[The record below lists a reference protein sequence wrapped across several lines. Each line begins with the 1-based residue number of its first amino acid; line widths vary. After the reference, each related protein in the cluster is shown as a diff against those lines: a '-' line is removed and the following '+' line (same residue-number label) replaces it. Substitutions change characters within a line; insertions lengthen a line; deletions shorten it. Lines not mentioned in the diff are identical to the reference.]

1 MSGQPGRESAGVT
14 HEDGRVTHEDDDVYR
29 AADDGLNPDAD
40 DDANDGGDE
49 GGDGGV
55 GEAIAGELALMD
67 PAVRASRALFE
78 RLLDPEFVEV
88 GSSGRRYT
96 YEEMLAWLPEHPG
109 SSRSGP
115 RYRPSAIEGVLLA
128 PGLIH
133 LTYETDFDGRR
144 ARRSSLWRKRG
155 EETGW
160 RMYYHQGTPVP
171 PEAAQRQPASRSR
184 ASSATE
190 TAARTSAAAAC
201 ERDCWGHAMARTAG
215 GASRTGR

>member
-1 MSGQPGRESAGVT
+1 MHRDAS
-14 HEDGRVTHEDDDVYR
+14 DGANDDV
-29 AADDGLNPDAD
+29 D
-40 DDANDGGDE
+40 
-49 GGDGGV
+49 V
-55 GEAIAGELALMD
+55 AIAGELALMD

-96 YEEMLAWLPEHPG
+96 YEDMLAWLPEHPG
-109 SSRSGP
+109 SAQGGP
-115 RYRPSAIEGVLLA
+115 RYRPSSIEGVFLA

-133 LTYETDFDGRR
+133 LTYETDFDGRH
-144 ARRSSLWRKRG
+144 ARRSSLWRKRS

-171 PEAAQRQPASRSR
+171 PEAAWRQPASRSRPR

-190 TAARTSAAAAC
+190 TAARTSAAVAG
-201 ERDCWGHAMARTAG
+201 ERDCWGHATARTAG